1 MLRLFL
7 QYKSIPQV
15 AEICNNLNAQKQL
28 LRKNN
33 WEKIGNAVL
42 PIVTKF
48 DEILEYARASDNE
61 ALANSQYVFRQY
73 YLLFFY
79 LSDYFK
85 LLVNKEYKTSW
96 MKLQDCFDQLKTIGK
111 FSSDIMDGAEIQNLL
126 EGYEKLYPY
135 EVFTSSEFVI
145 KRSHCSICGKSMQQ
159 ISCPHI
165 CGNLYWGDLAYEVIE
180 EIETLQAI
188 SLVSH
193 PEDKRMIIELSND
206 TRTEEEKFEKLVRFL
221 ELGLPPLQLFTTRLQ
236 IEKRKIQTPQ
246 GVGRNTL
253 CPCGSGKKYKKC
265 CGEKLYYDHQNYIIA
280 PERTL
285 ELIDI

>member
-1 MLRLFL
+1 
-7 QYKSIPQV
+7 
-15 AEICNNLNAQKQL
+15 
-28 LRKNN
+28 
-33 WEKIGNAVL
+33 
-42 PIVTKF
+42 
-48 DEILEYARASDNE
+48 
-61 ALANSQYVFRQY
+61 
-73 YLLFFY
+73 
-79 LSDYFK
+79 
-85 LLVNKEYKTSW
+85 
-96 MKLQDCFDQLKTIGK
+96 
-111 FSSDIMDGAEIQNLL
+111 
-126 EGYEKLYPY
+126 
-135 EVFTSSEFVI
+135 
-145 KRSHCSICGKSMQQ
+145 MQQ